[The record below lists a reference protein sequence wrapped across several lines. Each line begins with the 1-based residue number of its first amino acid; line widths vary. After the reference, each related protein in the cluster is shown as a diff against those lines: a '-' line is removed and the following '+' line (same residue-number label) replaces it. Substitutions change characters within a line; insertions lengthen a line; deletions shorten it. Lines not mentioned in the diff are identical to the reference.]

1 MYGDAHK
8 TMGIPN
14 PKTMVISYGNSLSKS
29 LGFLEEPQ
37 KSKIAHRL
45 EISFYQLPKKNE
57 FFLIYIYIY
66 KGNDYV
72 PNHISLLWQSCQ
84 QQIFVFLV
92 PKFPLLFQPVAGGVS
107 WIWMIW
113 R

>member
-57 FFLIYIYIY
+57 FF
-66 KGNDYV
+66 
-72 PNHISLLWQSCQ
+72 
-84 QQIFVFLV
+84 
-92 PKFPLLFQPVAGGVS
+92 
-107 WIWMIW
+107 
-113 R
+113 